1 MSNTAGHGAGVVGQR
16 KLPSRAPGGMETWR
30 LSELHAIGEAA
41 RADVMFGALEEE
53 VPWDAHAGRRMA
65 RHSTALEAGR
75 IGLAR

>member
-1 MSNTAGHGAGVVGQR
+1 
-16 KLPSRAPGGMETWR
+16 METWR